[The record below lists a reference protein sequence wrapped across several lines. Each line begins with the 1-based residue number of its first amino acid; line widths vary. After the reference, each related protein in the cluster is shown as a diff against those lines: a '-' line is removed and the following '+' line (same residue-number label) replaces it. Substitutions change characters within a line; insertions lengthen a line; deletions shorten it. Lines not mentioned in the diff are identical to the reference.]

1 MSYEEARA
9 YLDSLGIDAM
19 KSMAP
24 SLTRIE
30 AMCEALN
37 HPERS
42 IPAIHITG
50 TNGKTSTARI
60 AASLLSAADLAV
72 GTYTSPHLETMRE
85 RITRNGDPISESEF
99 ADTFDH
105 LRPYLEHVEG
115 DLGERLTYFELLT
128 ALFFL
133 WAAEA
138 PVEAIVVEVGLG
150 GRWDATNVMDGA
162 VSVITNVGFDHTGLL
177 GRDRGRIAKEKSGII
192 KAGGVVVTGEH
203 TPEAAGVITAEAEDL
218 GVEVLTLGKDFD
230 LTQNDI
236 AVGGRYLS
244 VETSSSGSYEE
255 LLLPLHGSHQAEN
268 AALALEAVTR
278 FVPARRLEQA
288 VVLEGLER
296 TAVPGRLE
304 TIHRGQGEAP
314 IILDVAHNP
323 DGMSALIS
331 SLIETFGFERVR
343 FVVGILGDK
352 DHEGMLR
359 EIGRVEGDVMFCVPT
374 SVRSVPAEDL
384 QKSAEAL
391 GLENRTIEA
400 VPDAVRTALA
410 GSGSGE
416 IVCITGSHY
425 VVGEART
432 FLKSIIS
439 W

>member
-9 YLDSLGIDAM
+9 YLDSLGVDAM

-37 HPERS
+37 HPERA

-60 AASLLSAADLAV
+60 AASLLSAAGLAV
-72 GTYTSPHLETMRE
+72 GTYTSPHLETLRE

-99 ADTFDH
+99 AEAFDH
-105 LRPYLEHVEG
+105 LRPYKEHVERE
-115 DLGERLTYFELLT
+115 LGERLTYFELLT

-150 GRWDATNVMDGA
+150 GRWDATNVVDGA

-177 GRDRGRIAKEKSGII
+177 GHDRGTIAKEKSGII
-192 KAGGVVVTGEH
+192 KPGGVVVTGEQA
-203 TPEAAGVITAEAEDL
+203 PQAAEVIARQADDL
-218 GVEVLTLGKDFD
+218 SVEVLTMGKDFD

-255 LLLPLHGSHQAEN
+255 LLLPLHGSHQAAN

-278 FVPARRLEQA
+278 FVPARRLERQ
-288 VVLEGLER
+288 VVLEGLEA

-304 TIHRGQGEAP
+304 TIHRGPGESP
-314 IILDVAHNP
+314 VILDVAHNP

-331 SLIETFGFERVR
+331 GLIETFGFERVR

-359 EIGRVEGDVMFCVPT
+359 EIGRVQGDVIFCVPA

-384 QKSAEAL
+384 QKSADTFHLDHRAIESVP
-391 GLENRTIEA
+391 EA
-400 VPDAVRTALA
+400 VRAALSA
-410 GSGSGE
+410 SGSGE

-432 FLKSIIS
+432 FLKSVVS